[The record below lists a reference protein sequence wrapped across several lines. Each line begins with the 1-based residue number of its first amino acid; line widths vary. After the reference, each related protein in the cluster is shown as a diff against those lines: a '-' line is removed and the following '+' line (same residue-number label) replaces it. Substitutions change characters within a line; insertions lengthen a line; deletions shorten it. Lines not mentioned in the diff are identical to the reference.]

1 MITTEDVRDILISK
15 FREKG
20 YAPFKS
26 SALPDEEIKD
36 ERVVV
41 ISNAGKDGTYWTKSF
56 PIVNFCVPNIFEMAD
71 TGRMSEIQRDVYNTR
86 GTGEYDGTFYRFKR
100 FSMSEERDKDGRYHF
115 VKLVLLFEIL
125 NTI

>member
-1 MITTEDVRDILISK
+1 MITPEDVRDILISR

-20 YAPFKS
+20 YRPYKS
-26 SALPDEEIKD
+26 DALPNEEIKT

-41 ISNAGKDGTYWTKSF
+41 ISNGPKDGVYWTKSF
-56 PIVNFCVPNIFEMAD
+56 PIVNFCVPDIDEMAD

-86 GTGEYDGTFYRFKR
+86 GTGEYDGTFYRFRR
-100 FSMSEERDKDGRYHF
+100 FSTSEERDRDGRYHF
-115 VKLVLLFEIL
+115 VKLVIQFEIL